1 MSKIAEIWNERYS
14 GSDYVYGENPNA
26 YLKEQLATLSV
37 GDILF
42 VGEGEGRNAVYAA
55 SIG

>member
-1 MSKIAEIWNERYS
+1 MNKIVEIWNERYS
-14 GSDYVYGENPNA
+14 GSEYVYGENPNA

-42 VGEGEGRNAVYAA
+42 VGEGE
-55 SIG
+55 